1 MTPMPT
7 ANEYRNYAKLCSE
20 LAEAASDEIER
31 GILKQIATQF
41 RRIANRKDKKESDQV
56 PKNSN

>member
-1 MTPMPT
+1 MPT

-20 LAEAASDEIER
+20 LAEAER

-41 RRIANRKDKKESDQV
+41 RRIANRKDKKESDRA